1 MSDERFARQYRFEL
15 PSRFP
20 STSLCTSIVHH
31 LSGPNIRAL
40 VREKHTTR
48 EATDKTRSNAI
59 WVTCALGFDTRILAH
74 ILDSLVRVSRRVGSE
89 GWPKPGTKT
98 SSHDRVLAERTVK
111 SEDSSRSPEYS
122 KRRTVPKP
130 TDSLASNDFAY
141 CLTLSPKCF
150 SSFPHGTCSLSV
162 SRQYLALEGYH
173 LPLHAP
179 FPRNAT
185 R

>member
-48 EATDKTRSNAI
+48 DASKRTNAI
-59 WVTCALGFDTRILAH
+59 WVTYAFGFDTRTLAH

-89 GWPKPGTKT
+89 GWPKPDTKT
-98 SSHDRVLAERTVK
+98 SSHDRVGQADRRAVRLSRTT
-111 SEDSSRSPEYS
+111 DFPE
-122 KRRTVPKP
+122 RRTVPIGPLIRLLP
-130 TDSLASNDFAY
+130 TISH
-141 CLTLSPKCF
+141 T
-150 SSFPHGTCSLSV
+150 V
-162 SRQYLALEGYH
+162 
-173 LPLHAP
+173 
-179 FPRNAT
+179 
-185 R
+185 

>member
-48 EATDKTRSNAI
+48 DASERTNAI
-59 WVTCALGFDTRILAH
+59 WVTYALGFDTQTLAH

-89 GWPKPGTKT
+89 GWPKPSTKT
-98 SSHDRVLAERTVK
+98 SSHDRVLESPVVRSEESSHRT
-111 SEDSSRSPEYS
+111 EYS
-122 KRRTVPKP
+122 ERRTVLYPLIRLLP
-130 TDSLASNDFAY
+130 TISH
-141 CLTLSPKCF
+141 T
-150 SSFPHGTCSLSV
+150 V
-162 SRQYLALEGYH
+162 
-173 LPLHAP
+173 
-179 FPRNAT
+179 
-185 R
+185 